1 MLVPAKLQ
9 CYLCFGG
16 VWDKYTSRWF
26 DGSHQRWCRGPDLA
40 AWANRSRHYL
50 GCQTVCGR
58 SAVEDRQRNG
68 RKTRSGRLIVPRLP
82 IRQVRVRG
90 GMQRGRNS
98 PRTLEW
104 LQMCTSGPEHYRVCS
119 VPRCELPCTAAAD
132 PVYHRRPEK
141 AIMRDLAA
149 GKVWGI
155 SEGKELLEVSSS
167 PPSLHNCTSVTAL
180 LFPTHGSTSL
190 KSKTKTTWHLNL
202 CGGGHVVHKIGWKT
216 SQWGQ

>member
-1 MLVPAKLQ
+1 MFLRRLRQIYVALVWWKPSEMMSGPTEAVITSAARLSM
-9 CYLCFGG
+9 GG
-16 VWDKYTSRWF
+16 QQLRTGRGTGGRPEVDDSLSP
-26 DGSHQRWCRGPDLA
+26 GCRF
-40 AWANRSRHYL
+40 R
-50 GCQTVCGR
+50 
-58 SAVEDRQRNG
+58 
-68 RKTRSGRLIVPRLP
+68 VP
-82 IRQVRVRG
+82 G
-90 GMQRGRNS
+90 GMQQGRNS